1 VPLVGRSC
9 WQGTGDLSHPGEMRG
24 EAMETG
30 DRRDAGQLKGKRVK
44 RVEWWVTTMS
54 AATTRPLYN

>member
-1 VPLVGRSC
+1 MSEGAVGKALVIRHSNGKMIR
-9 WQGTGDLSHPGEMRG
+9 QAMKMGHRGD
-24 EAMETG
+24 A
-30 DRRDAGQLKGKRVK
+30 DQLKGKRVK